1 MAMTNDAS
9 VVVAVTNRARQDAL
23 LNAQQVRKAV
33 RTVWES
39 EKGPKNVRVEVVL
52 MDEQEHCDLHAEF
65 LNDPSAT
72 DVMAFPYEDE
82 DCFGEILVNVEMA
95 ARVAVEHA
103 HSPIEECTLYIVHGC
118 LHLLGYDDHEEQDRL
133 AMRAAEARAMER
145 LKG

>member
-1 MAMTNDAS
+1 MKSEST
-9 VVVAVTNRARQDAL
+9 VVVAVSKRARQDAL
-23 LNAQQVRKAV
+23 LSAQQVRNAV

-52 MDEQEHCDLHAEF
+52 MDEQEHCELHAEF

-103 HSPIEECTLYIVHGC
+103 HSPFEECTLYIVHGC

-133 AMRAAEARAMER
+133 AMRAAEARAMKHLR
-145 LKG
+145 G